1 MLKEKASHKIVMT
14 RLRYALTGKYQSYNK
29 YYYYAPFFSVH
40 NMDTSFLFCKV
51 SDYFREEPHSPL
63 GKYPQWLLCLRQ
75 NHLR

>member
-51 SDYFREEPHSPL
+51 NKNLRL
-63 GKYPQWLLCLRQ
+63 GVGFKGNIPYGFYV
-75 NHLR
+75 